1 MLLIVAKQHY
11 FQFGES
17 KQELSAL
24 PHMLRELVPVDV
36 VKQMG
41 SQDWKREIVRAYNQV
56 DTYFAYVTLN
66 IHNIYIIRTRACL
79 RRRPRSP
86 SSR

>member
-1 MLLIVAKQHY
+1 
-11 FQFGES
+11 
-17 KQELSAL
+17 
-24 PHMLRELVPVDV
+24 MLRELVPVDV

-56 DTYFAYVTLN
+56 DTSSAYVTLHLH
-66 IHNIYIIRTRACL
+66 IIYIVRTRACL

>member
-1 MLLIVAKQHY
+1 
-11 FQFGES
+11 
-17 KQELSAL
+17 
-24 PHMLRELVPVDV
+24 MLRELVPVDV

-56 DTYFAYVTLN
+56 DTSSAYVTLLLH
-66 IHNIYIIRTRACL
+66 IIYIIRTRACL
-79 RRRPRSP
+79 QRRPRSL

>member
-56 DTYFAYVTLN
+56 DTSSAYVTLHLH
-66 IHNIYIIRTRACL
+66 IIYIVRTRACL